1 MSDTPKPIKVT
12 ILDNDYLVA
21 CKGNEEAELLES
33 VKFLNAK
40 IEQQKLSGNTKG
52 DQNIAVMTALN
63 VVNEHLKLKKKNEQ
77 ASANRGDNLARIE
90 SKIQSVLSRQNLDL
104 FKEAESQ

>member
-1 MSDTPKPIKVT
+1 MSDAEKPVKVT

-21 CKGNEEAELLES
+21 CKGNEEEELLES
-33 VKFLNAK
+33 VKFLKEK
-40 IEQQKLSGNTKG
+40 IEQQRLSGNMKG
-52 DQNIAVMTALN
+52 NQNIAVMTALN
-63 VVNEHLKLKKKNEQ
+63 IVNEHLKLKKKNQ
-77 ASANRGDNLARIE
+77 RASANRGDNLARIE

>member
-21 CKGNEEAELLES
+21 CKGSEEEELLES
-33 VKFLNAK
+33 VKFLNGK
-40 IEQQKLSGNTKG
+40 IEKQKLSGNMKG

-63 VVNEHLKLKKKNEQ
+63 IVNEHLKLKKKNEK
-77 ASANRGDNLARIE
+77 ASANRDNNLARIE

>member
-21 CKGNEEAELLES
+21 CKSNEEEELLES

-63 VVNEHLKLKKKNEQ
+63 VVNEHLKLKKKNEK